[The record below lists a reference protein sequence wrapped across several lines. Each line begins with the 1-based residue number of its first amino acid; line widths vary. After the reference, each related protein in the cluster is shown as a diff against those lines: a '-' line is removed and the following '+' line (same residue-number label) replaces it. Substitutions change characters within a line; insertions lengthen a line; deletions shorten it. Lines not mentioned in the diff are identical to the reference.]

1 MYGKGIY
8 FGNKIEMS
16 FSYGQPGMSNGVGIY
31 ILAEVALG
39 DIMDANREWNKGNS
53 SINETNI
60 NPGKNSTMN
69 GTELDPKDFET
80 ILDKVSVPF
89 VKDSNTNY
97 NNMYIVYNT
106 NQVRLRYIVRI
117 R

>member
-1 MYGKGIY
+1 
-8 FGNKIEMS
+8 
-16 FSYGQPGMSNGVGIY
+16 MSNGVGIY

-53 SINETNI
+53 TITEKNI

-80 ILDKVSVPF
+80 ILGDVSVPF
-89 VKDSNTNY
+89 VKDSTNY

-106 NQVRLRYIVRI
+106 N
-117 R
+117 

>member
-1 MYGKGIY
+1 
-8 FGNKIEMS
+8 
-16 FSYGQPGMSNGVGIY
+16 
-31 ILAEVALG
+31 
-39 DIMDANREWNKGNS
+39 
-53 SINETNI
+53 
-60 NPGKNSTMN
+60 MN

-80 ILDKVSVPF
+80 ILDNVSVPF
-89 VKDSNTNY
+89 VKDSNTNH

>member
-53 SINETNI
+53 SIN
-60 NPGKNSTMN
+60 
-69 GTELDPKDFET
+69 
-80 ILDKVSVPF
+80 
-89 VKDSNTNY
+89 
-97 NNMYIVYNT
+97 
-106 NQVRLRYIVRI
+106 
-117 R
+117 

>member
-1 MYGKGIY
+1 
-8 FGNKIEMS
+8 
-16 FSYGQPGMSNGVGIY
+16 MSNGVGIY

-39 DIMDANREWNKGNS
+39 DIMDANREWSKGHS
-53 SINETNI
+53 SITEKNI

-80 ILDKVSVPF
+80 ILGDVSVPF
-89 VKDSNTNY
+89 VKDQSTNH

-117 R
+117 KQA